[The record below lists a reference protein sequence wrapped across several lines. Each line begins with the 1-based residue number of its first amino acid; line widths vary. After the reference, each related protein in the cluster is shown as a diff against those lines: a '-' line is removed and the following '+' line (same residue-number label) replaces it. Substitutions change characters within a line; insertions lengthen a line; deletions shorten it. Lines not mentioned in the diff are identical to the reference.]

1 VQARSHPDKEK
12 AMFTNVLVGVDGR
25 LSGRDAIALAA
36 QLTEPGGA
44 VTLAHVYPGVYKPS
58 HAVVR
63 GLVSEDRERAHALLE
78 NERAE
83 AGVEAELVAVQAPS
97 PGQGLHE
104 RAEEQDADLLV
115 LGTCRHGI
123 VGRAVLGNDT
133 RAAINGAPCAIAVAP
148 LGYSEH
154 AKPFATIGVGYDRS
168 PESEAALEAAKSLAQ
183 RTNAKVRAREVVSIP
198 YTGFVGPI
206 GSGLDEMI
214 AEAQRHME
222 SLPGV
227 QGDAT
232 YGLTGEELAQLS
244 ADVDLLI
251 VGSRGYGPVRRVMLG
266 STSVN
271 LQSRARGPLLIL
283 PRGTRYA
290 AHGEQGAAEEA
301 ESPTAA

>member
-1 VQARSHPDKEK
+1 
-12 AMFTNVLVGVDGR
+12 MFTNVLVGVDGR
-25 LSGRDAIALAA
+25 VSGRDAIALAA

-44 VTLAHVYPGVYKPS
+44 ITLAHVYPGIYKPS

-63 GLVSEDRERAHALLE
+63 GMVTEDRERAEALLE
-78 NERAE
+78 KERAQ
-83 AGVEAELVAVQAPS
+83 AGVEAEVLAVQAPS

-104 RAEEQDADLLV
+104 QAEEQDADLLV

-133 RAAINGAPCAIAVAP
+133 RAAINGAPCAIAIAP
-148 LGYSEH
+148 LGYAEH

-168 PESEAALEAAKSLAQ
+168 PESEAALEAAKLLAQ
-183 RTNAKVRAREVVSIP
+183 RSHAEVRAREVVSIP

-214 AEAQRHME
+214 SEAQQHME

-227 QGDAT
+227 LGDAT
-232 YGLTGEELAQLS
+232 YGLTGEELAEFS
-244 ADVDLLI
+244 AGVDLLI
-251 VGSRGYGPVRRVMLG
+251 VGSRGYGPLRRVMLG
-266 STSVN
+266 STSIN

-290 AHGEQGAAEEA
+290 APGDPAAAEGA
-301 ESPTAA
+301 ESPVVA

>member
-1 VQARSHPDKEK
+1 
-12 AMFTNVLVGVDGR
+12 MFKNVLVGVDGR
-25 LSGRDAIALAA
+25 VSGRDAIALAA

-44 VTLAHVYPGVYKPS
+44 ITLAHVYPGVYKPS
-58 HAVVR
+58 HAIVR
-63 GLVSEDRERAHALLE
+63 GMVSEDRERAEALLE
-78 NERAE
+78 REREQAQ
-83 AGVEAELVAVQAPS
+83 VEAELVAMQAPS

-104 RAEEQDADLLV
+104 QAEEQDADLLV

-123 VGRAVLGNDT
+123 VGRVVLGNDT

-148 LGYSEH
+148 LGYAEH

-168 PESEAALEAAKSLAQ
+168 PESEAALAAAKLLA
-183 RTNAKVRAREVVSIP
+183 RPTHAEIRAREVVAIP

-206 GSGLDEMI
+206 GTGLDEMI
-214 AEAQRHME
+214 ADAQRHME

-227 QGDAT
+227 RGDAR
-232 YGLTGEELAQLS
+232 YGLTGEELADLS
-244 ADVDLLI
+244 AEVDLLI
-251 VGSRGYGPVRRVMLG
+251 VGSRGYGPLRRVMLG

-290 AHGEQGAAEEA
+290 STADGEAAA
-301 ESPTAA
+301 SAQSPVAA